1 MKKFLILRNSDK
13 DRRGTFSKKVGD
25 YLTDKGADCTYST
38 DAMDIDEDV
47 ECVIVLGGD
56 GTMLRAAK
64 KVVERGIPLMGIN
77 LGTLGY
83 LAEVD
88 RRDVYSALDHLLD
101 DEYFIEERMMLK
113 GTVYHN
119 DEVIASD
126 VALNDVVIVR
136 QGRLRVVSFMNYVND
151 EYLNSYN
158 ADGIILSTAT
168 GSTGYS
174 LSCGGP
180 IVSPESKAILLTPIS
195 PHTLITRS
203 IILMSNDKITVL
215 IGQGHEPGS
224 AEASVSFDGDAYITV
239 YSGDRIVVEK
249 ADKSTKIIKLSGVS
263 FLEIL
268 RQKMAG
274 S

>member
-13 DRRGTFSKKVGD
+13 DKRGTFSKKVGD
-25 YLTDKGADCTYST
+25 YLTDKGADCSYSA
-38 DAMDIDEDV
+38 DGMDIDEDV

-64 KVVERGIPLMGIN
+64 KVVDMGIPLMGIN

-101 DEYFIEERMMLK
+101 DTYVIEERMMLK

-119 DEVIASD
+119 DEVIACD
-126 VALNDVVIVR
+126 IALNDVVIVR
-136 QGRLRVVSFMNYVND
+136 QGRLRVVSFMNYVNG

-180 IVSPESKAILLTPIS
+180 IVSPESKTILLTPIS

-203 IILMSNDKITVL
+203 IIFKSTDQVTVM
-215 IGQGHEPGS
+215 IGQGHEPGA

-239 YSGDRIVVEK
+239 HSGDRIVVEK
-249 ADKSTKIIKLSGVS
+249 SDKSTKIIKLSGVS

>member
-1 MKKFLILRNSDK
+1 MKRFMILRNSDK
-13 DRRGTFSKKVGD
+13 DKRGVFSKKVGD
-25 YLTDKGADCTYST
+25 YLTKRGAECFYSADGT
-38 DAMDIDEDV
+38 DIDEDV

-64 KVVERGIPLMGIN
+64 KVVDRNIPLMGIN

-83 LAEVD
+83 LAEVNRKD
-88 RRDVYSALDHLLD
+88 ICSALDHLLED
-101 DEYFIEERMMLK
+101 DFIIEERLMLR

-119 DEVIASD
+119 EEVIASD
-126 VALNDVVIVR
+126 IALNDVVIVR

-151 EYLNSYN
+151 AYLNSYN

-180 IVSPESKAILLTPIS
+180 IVSPESKTILLTPIS

-203 IILMSNDKITVL
+203 IIFKSTDKITVI
-215 IGQGHEPGS
+215 IGQGHEPGA

-239 YSGDRIVVEK
+239 QSGDRIVVEK
-249 ADKSTKIIKLSGVS
+249 SDKSTKIIKLSGVS

>member
-1 MKKFLILRNSDK
+1 
-13 DRRGTFSKKVGD
+13 
-25 YLTDKGADCTYST
+25 
-38 DAMDIDEDV
+38 
-47 ECVIVLGGD
+47 
-56 GTMLRAAK
+56 
-64 KVVERGIPLMGIN
+64 MGIN

-88 RRDVYSALDHLLD
+88 RRDVYLALDHLLD
-101 DEYFIEERMMLK
+101 DEYIIEERMMLK

-119 DEVIASD
+119 DEVIVSD

-195 PHTLITRS
+195 PHTLVTRS

>member
-88 RRDVYSALDHLLD
+88 RRDVY
-101 DEYFIEERMMLK
+101 
-113 GTVYHN
+113 HN

-195 PHTLITRS
+195 PHTLVTRS

-224 AEASVSFDGDAYITV
+224 AEARVSFQFTAAT
-239 YSGDRIVVEK
+239 
-249 ADKSTKIIKLSGVS
+249 ALS
-263 FLEIL
+263 
-268 RQKMAG
+268 
-274 S
+274 

>member
-88 RRDVYSALDHLLD
+88 RRDVYLALDHLLD
-101 DEYFIEERMMLK
+101 DEYIIEERMMLK

-195 PHTLITRS
+195 PHTLVTRS

-239 YSGDRIVVEK
+239 HSGDRIVVEK

>member
-25 YLTDKGADCTYST
+25 YLTDRGADCVYSA
-38 DAMDIDEDV
+38 DGMDIDEDV

-64 KVVERGIPLMGIN
+64 KVVDRGIPLMGIN

-88 RRDVYSALDHLLD
+88 RRDVYMALDHLLD
-101 DEYFIEERMMLK
+101 DEYVIEERMMLK

-119 DEVIASD
+119 ADVVASD
-126 VALNDVVIVR
+126 IALNDVVIVR
-136 QGRLRVVSFMNYVND
+136 QGRLRVVSFMNYVNG
-151 EYLNSYN
+151 EYLNSYS

-195 PHTLITRS
+195 PHTLIARS
-203 IILMSNDKITVL
+203 IILMSGDQITIV
-215 IGQGHEPGS
+215 IGQGHEAGS

-239 YSGDRIVVEK
+239 HSGDRIVVEK
-249 ADKSTKIIKLSGVS
+249 SEKSTKIIKLSGVS

>member
-1 MKKFLILRNSDK
+1 MKRFVILRNSDK

-25 YLTDKGADCTYST
+25 YLTEKGAECFYSV
-38 DAMDIDEDV
+38 DATDIDEDV
-47 ECVIVLGGD
+47 DCVIVLGGD
-56 GTMLRAAK
+56 GTLLRTAK
-64 KVVERGIPLMGIN
+64 KVLDYNIPLMGIN

-101 DEYFIEERMMLK
+101 DSYVIEERMMLK

-119 DEVIASD
+119 GEVIASD
-126 VALNDVVIVR
+126 YALNDVVILR
-136 QGRLRVVSFMNYVND
+136 QGRLRVVSFMNYING

-180 IVSPESKAILLTPIS
+180 IVSPEARIILLTPIS

-203 IILMSNDKITVL
+203 IIFQNTDRIAVE
-215 IGQGHEPGS
+215 IGQGHDPGV
-224 AEASVSFDGDAYITV
+224 AEANVSFDGDAYVTV
-239 YSGDRIVVEK
+239 SSGDRVVVEE
-249 ADKSTKIIKLSGVS
+249 ADKSTKIVKISGVS

>member
-195 PHTLITRS
+195 PHTLVTRS

>member
-1 MKKFLILRNSDK
+1 MKKFVILRNSDK
-13 DRRGTFSKKVGD
+13 DKRGNFSKKVGD
-25 YLTDKGADCTYST
+25 YLTDKGADCYYSVDGT
-38 DAMDIDEDV
+38 DIFEDT

-56 GTMLRAAK
+56 GTLLRAAK
-64 KVVERGIPLMGIN
+64 KVLDLGIPLIGIN

-88 RRDVYSALDHLLD
+88 RRDVYSALDHLLND
-101 DEYFIEERMMLK
+101 TYVIEERMMLH

-119 DEVIASD
+119 GEIIASD
-126 VALNDVVIVR
+126 YALNDVVILR
-136 QGRLRVVSFMNYVND
+136 QGRLRVVSFMNYIND

-180 IVSPESKAILLTPIS
+180 IVSPEVKTILMTPIS
-195 PHTLITRS
+195 PHTLIARS
-203 IILMSNDKITVL
+203 IIVQNTDKISVE
-215 IGQGHEPGS
+215 IGQGHDPGA
-224 AEASVSFDGDAYITV
+224 AEANVSFDGDAYITV
-239 YSGDRIVVEK
+239 SSGDRVVVEQ
-249 ADKSTKIIKLSGVS
+249 ADKSTKIIKINGVS
-263 FLEIL
+263 FLEVL

>member
-1 MKKFLILRNSDK
+1 MKKFMILSNSDK

-25 YLTDKGADCTYST
+25 YLTEKGAECFYSI
-38 DAMDIDEDV
+38 DGMDIDEDV

-64 KVVERGIPLMGIN
+64 KVVDRGIPLMGIN

-88 RRDVYSALDHLLD
+88 KRDVYSALDHLLE
-101 DEYFIEERMMLK
+101 DEYILEERMMLR

-136 QGRLRVVSFMNYVND
+136 QGRLRVVSFMNYVNG

-203 IILMSNDKITVL
+203 IILTSSDQITVM
-215 IGQGHEPGS
+215 IGQGHEPGA

-239 YSGDRIVVEK
+239 HSGDHIVVEK
-249 ADKSTKIIKLSGVS
+249 SDKSTKIIKLSGVS

>member
-1 MKKFLILRNSDK
+1 MKKFLILRNSYK

-25 YLTDKGADCTYST
+25 YLTDKGADCSYSA
-38 DAMDIDEDV
+38 DGMDIDEDV

-64 KVVERGIPLMGIN
+64 KVVDLGIPLMGIN

-101 DEYFIEERMMLK
+101 DTYVIEERMMLK

-126 VALNDVVIVR
+126 IALNDVVIVR
-136 QGRLRVVSFMNYVND
+136 QGRLRVVSFMNYVNG

-180 IVSPESKAILLTPIS
+180 IVSPESKTILLTPIS

-203 IILMSNDKITVL
+203 IIFRSSDQVTVM
-215 IGQGHEPGS
+215 IGQGHEPGA

-239 YSGDRIVVEK
+239 QSGDRIVVEQS
-249 ADKSTKIIKLSGVS
+249 DKSTKIIKLSGVS